1 MITHHEKYSA
11 GRNVPAPAG
20 NGPASAGRSH
30 KQFILTRKRGIMGQ
44 IKLPAKPRS
53 FITSLARGLQ
63 VLEALARSSKPLN
76 LTQLSEEV
84 GFHKVTTS
92 RFCYTLTELGYVERI
107 HKKRYRLTPKALG
120 LGYAI
125 VCNLD
130 LRQVGESHLRELSA
144 FLGETVNMAVLD
156 QTEILYVA
164 RFKTEQIMPTE
175 LHIGSRLPLHCTS
188 MGKAILA
195 HLPEEELSELLD
207 RITFSQLTH
216 RTITT
221 REGFLEELE
230 KVRKQCY
237 AVSDEEL
244 SVGLR
249 SIAAPIMRDNRPV
262 AAINIAV
269 PTARYNLEQLAKNF
283 SGPLLKTAKTI
294 SDLLQQQV
302 TVQPA

>member
-1 MITHHEKYSA
+1 
-11 GRNVPAPAG
+11 
-20 NGPASAGRSH
+20 
-30 KQFILTRKRGIMGQ
+30 
-44 IKLPAKPRS
+44 
-53 FITSLARGLQ
+53 

-76 LTQLSEEV
+76 LTQLSEKV

-107 HKKRYRLTPKALG
+107 HKKRYRLTPKAMG

-144 FLGETVNMAVLD
+144 SLGETVNMAVLD

-164 RFKTEQIMPTE
+164 RFKTEEIVPTE

-221 REGFLEELE
+221 RGGFGKSWRRCES
-230 KVRKQCY
+230 R
-237 AVSDEEL
+237 AT
-244 SVGLR
+244 R
-249 SIAAPIMRDNRPV
+249 
-262 AAINIAV
+262 
-269 PTARYNLEQLAKNF
+269 
-283 SGPLLKTAKTI
+283 
-294 SDLLQQQV
+294 
-302 TVQPA
+302 

>member
-1 MITHHEKYSA
+1 
-11 GRNVPAPAG
+11 
-20 NGPASAGRSH
+20 
-30 KQFILTRKRGIMGQ
+30 MGQ

-76 LTQLSEEV
+76 LTQLSEKV

-120 LGYAI
+120 LGYAV

-130 LRQVGESHLRELSA
+130 LRQVGEPHLRELSA
-144 FLGETVNMAVLD
+144 SLGETVNMAVLD

-221 REGFLEELE
+221 REALLEELE
-230 KVRKQCY
+230 KVRKQGY
-237 AVSDEEL
+237 AVNDEEL

-249 SIAAPIMRDNRPV
+249 SIAAPIMQDNRPV

-269 PTARYNLEQLAKNF
+269 PTARYNVEQLAKNF

-294 SDLLQQQV
+294 SEVLQQQV
-302 TVQPA
+302 AVQLA

>member
-1 MITHHEKYSA
+1 
-11 GRNVPAPAG
+11 
-20 NGPASAGRSH
+20 
-30 KQFILTRKRGIMGQ
+30 
-44 IKLPAKPRS
+44 
-53 FITSLARGLQ
+53 
-63 VLEALARSSKPLN
+63 
-76 LTQLSEEV
+76 
-84 GFHKVTTS
+84 
-92 RFCYTLTELGYVERI
+92 
-107 HKKRYRLTPKALG
+107 
-120 LGYAI
+120 
-125 VCNLD
+125 
-130 LRQVGESHLRELSA
+130 
-144 FLGETVNMAVLD
+144 
-156 QTEILYVA
+156 
-164 RFKTEQIMPTE
+164 
-175 LHIGSRLPLHCTS
+175 

-230 KVRKQCY
+230 KVRKQGY
-237 AVSDEEL
+237 AVNDEEL

-294 SDLLQQQV
+294 SELLQQQV